1 MTSMEPTDL
10 FETVL
15 GAQKEKRRR
24 RHLPAHG
31 LAWFAAVGLHLALWN
46 AASHTE
52 PSLEVWSARMA
63 ALIHEELNAQAPIAI
78 EQPAV
83 EEPKPEPPPKP
94 KPRIKR
100 VAAPIPAP
108 PAGAAEIISVE
119 SKPAGPVDLTENTF
133 VVGNAKTFV
142 GGITSSKGTGTKPT
156 FDRPSLA
163 RPVQLSGNEWRCEWP
178 SSAMNEDIY
187 EQYVVLRVVVT
198 ASGKV
203 ENAKVLTDPGYGFGD
218 AAVVCALRTR
228 FSPALDANGQP
239 IRATSPAI
247 RVRFTR

>member
-52 PSLEVWSARMA
+52 AYLVVWSARMA
-63 ALIHEELNAQAPIAI
+63 ALIHVELFAQAHIAI

-142 GGITSSKGTGTKPT
+142 GGITK
-156 FDRPSLA
+156 
-163 RPVQLSGNEWRCEWP
+163 
-178 SSAMNEDIY
+178 
-187 EQYVVLRVVVT
+187 
-198 ASGKV
+198 
-203 ENAKVLTDPGYGFGD
+203 
-218 AAVVCALRTR
+218 
-228 FSPALDANGQP
+228 
-239 IRATSPAI
+239 
-247 RVRFTR
+247 